1 MLCEV
6 EVSGVVQFRE
16 GAISERA
23 MLWSFATLLLL
34 SSASLLSPSAI
45 YLILAIPYSSWSC
58 NRLMELVRETP

>member
-23 MLWSFATLLLL
+23 MLWSFATLLLCCFSPLLL
-34 SSASLLSPSAI
+34 SSLHLLSILSLLYIIHHGA
-45 YLILAIPYSSWSC
+45 A
-58 NRLMELVRETP
+58 TA